1 MSMETRIDKDSRSD
15 LIAKLTRENDILK
28 RDTERYRLLLEGSQ
42 ESVWEWDLERG
53 IYNFYTDRNDFQHM
67 NATESEM
74 AEDLWSRH
82 IHPGDHDDF
91 VDDLQLFIKSSKKH
105 YEKTFRVKNDSGE
118 YRWIKARGAARH
130 DESGQVVLFAG
141 SVLDITDSVDMER
154 NLIRLAYYDKLT
166 GLPNKE
172 KIKDDF
178 GKIIAEKECDEYIA
192 FVHINIDNLSYINNT
207 FGYSAGDEMIRRFS
221 GFLSG
226 YFVQGHCLSRV
237 NADEFLI
244 IYRDFGN
251 IEDLER
257 DMDTFFTAVR
267 NEKLLMH
274 SEIKTSISAGISVHG
289 VHGETF
295 FDLLK
300 CSDVAL
306 YYCKNNGKDQF
317 RIYDSN
323 TGKKLYTTI
332 DLINQIRIGLEKNEF
347 QMHYQP
353 IVSSKTGKLVGIEAL
368 ARWYHSKRGVISPGE
383 FIVAAENSGQI
394 KTLERWIIED
404 VFKQIEA
411 WRHLEEMDIFVS
423 INLSAKG
430 LIEND
435 LITYLEAILEKYIV
449 NPEKIEFEVTETALM
464 NNIDQSMTML
474 NKLKKMGFK
483 LALDDFGTGYSS
495 LNYLKNIPIDKV
507 KLDRSFVENID
518 RNTKDQLLVKSIIE
532 LSHRMELEVVGEG
545 VETHFQNTLLGTF
558 GCDYIQGY
566 FHGRPQDK
574 NQINTWIKQNY
585 I

>member
-1 MSMETRIDKDSRSD
+1 METRIDKDSRSD

-53 IYNFYTDRNDFQHM
+53 IYNFYTDRTDFQHM

-74 AEDLWSRH
+74 AVDLWSKH